1 MGGTVYYNNTARF
14 SGRPARDAK
23 GVGRSETIAMSD
35 CTIRKEK
42 PLMGEEILL
51 TKEGYA
57 KLKAEYEELVSVTRK
72 EVAERLKEARAF
84 GDLSENAEYDAA
96 KNEQSEVEARILK
109 LEQML
114 RQAKIMD
121 DSDYEEGVVNAGSSV
136 TVFDKNAG
144 VEKVYTILGASESDP
159 FNGII
164 SNVSPIGKGL
174 LKHKVGDEVEIE
186 TPAGKVTL
194 EIRKI
199 QMYTAGKED

>member
-1 MGGTVYYNNTARF
+1 MG
-14 SGRPARDAK
+14 D
-23 GVGRSETIAMSD
+23 
-35 CTIRKEK
+35 
-42 PLMGEEILL
+42 EILL

-121 DSDYEEGVVNAGSSV
+121 DSDYEEGIVNAGSSV

-186 TPAGKVTL
+186 TPGGKVTL

-199 QMYTAGKED
+199 QMYSAGKDE

>member
-1 MGGTVYYNNTARF
+1 MG
-14 SGRPARDAK
+14 D
-23 GVGRSETIAMSD
+23 
-35 CTIRKEK
+35 
-42 PLMGEEILL
+42 EILL

-84 GDLSENAEYDAA
+84 GDLSENAEYGAA

-159 FNGII
+159 FKGII

-174 LKHKVGDEVEIE
+174 LKHKVGDVVEIE
-186 TPAGKVTL
+186 TPGGKVTL
-194 EIRKI
+194 EIRAI
-199 QMYTAGKED
+199 QMYSAGKDE